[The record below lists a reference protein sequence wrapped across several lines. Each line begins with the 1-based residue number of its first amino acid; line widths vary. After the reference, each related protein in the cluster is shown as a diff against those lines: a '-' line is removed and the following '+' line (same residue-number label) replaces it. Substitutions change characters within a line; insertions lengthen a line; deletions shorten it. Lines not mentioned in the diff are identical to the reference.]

1 MKNKMTDEYKPY
13 LVWRNIVIWS
23 VYYSDTH
30 VRVEWSWQDFS
41 NERFCSGINKDS
53 FMYPDDSSDEMQFLK
68 MLMDRYIVDK
78 FQNGDSFYETQEK
91 EYICDIF
98 KHPYEWC
105 TKLLQE

>member
-1 MKNKMTDEYKPY
+1 MTYEYKPY

-23 VYYSDTH
+23 VDYSDTH

-68 MLMDRYIVDK
+68 MLMDRYISDK
-78 FQNGDSFYETQEK
+78 FQKNR
-91 EYICDIF
+91 
-98 KHPYEWC
+98 
-105 TKLLQE
+105 LLPRPSPSSSEAFQMGFRCS

>member
-1 MKNKMTDEYKPY
+1 MRNYENPI
-13 LVWRNIVIWS
+13 LVWRNIIIWQID
-23 VYYSDTH
+23 YSGTH
-30 VRVEWSWQDFS
+30 VRVEWSWQHFS

-53 FMYPDDSSDEMQFLK
+53 FIYPDDSSDEMQFLK

-78 FQNGDSFYETQEK
+78 FQNGDSFYESQEK

-105 TKLLQE
+105 AKLLRE